1 MKKTILLLA
10 SVGFFTVNNLAQ
22 TVSDLDG
29 NIYDTV
35 HIGSQVWMKEN
46 LKTTKY
52 NDGSLIPLVKDSIAW
67 FTLTSSAYCW
77 YKNDSVTYKN
87 TYGALYNWYTINT
100 NKLCPAGWH
109 VPSNAEWH
117 IMILTLD
124 PAAQDCYCTESS
136 NAGDAIK
143 EAGLTNWGTGNNG
156 NNSSGFTALGAG
168 FRNYYNKSFQ
178 GKTAVTYFWTSTPNT
193 PYATVWHRWMSN
205 NSSNVYEY
213 LDQKIQGMS
222 VRCIQDAGTTG
233 EYINTNPKNIL
244 KTYPNPAID
253 ILYIDCSEKMNI
265 QMQVYNM
272 IGDCIM
278 QKELNA
284 GINAVDIKSLIN
296 GIYIVQFTGIDWRE
310 QYKFIKE

>member
-10 SVGFFTVNNLAQ
+10 SLGFFTVNIQAQ

-35 HIGSQVWMKEN
+35 HIGTQVWLKEN

-52 NDGSLIPLVKDSIAW
+52 NDGSAIPLVKDSMAW
-67 FTLTSSAYCW
+67 FAMTSPAYCW
-77 YKNDSVTYKN
+77 YKNDSITYKN
-87 TYGALYNWYTINT
+87 PNGALYNWYTVNT

-117 IMILTLD
+117 TMILTLD

-136 NAGDAIK
+136 IAANDLK
-143 EAGLTNWGTGNNG
+143 EAGLTNWGNGNNG
-156 NNSSGFTALGAG
+156 NNSSGFTAVGSG
-168 FRNYYNKSFQ
+168 FRNYFNKGFQ
-178 GKTAVTYFWTSTPNT
+178 GRTAVAYFWTSTPNT
-193 PYATVWHRWMSN
+193 PYATVWHRWMNN

-222 VRCIQDAGTTG
+222 VRCIQDSAATG
-233 EYINTNPKNIL
+233 VYNEINHKNIL
-244 KTYPNPAID
+244 KTYPNPAND
-253 ILYIDCSEKMNI
+253 VVYIDCAANQHV

-272 IGDCIM
+272 MGECIL
-278 QKELNA
+278 QESLDK
-284 GINAVDIKSLIN
+284 GINPVDVKSLSK
-296 GIYIVQFTGIDWRE
+296 GIYIIQLTGSDFRE
-310 QYKFIKE
+310 QYNFTKD